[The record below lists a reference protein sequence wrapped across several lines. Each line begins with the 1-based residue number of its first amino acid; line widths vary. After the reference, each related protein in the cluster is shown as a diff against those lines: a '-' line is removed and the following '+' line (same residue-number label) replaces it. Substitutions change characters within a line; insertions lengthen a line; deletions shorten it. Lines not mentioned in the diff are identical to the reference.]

1 MKFLLQC
8 IVRDALTLRLRH
20 EIENDFCNTFFGGKI
35 YDCDLTHVRSQ

>member
-8 IVRDALTLRLRH
+8 IVRDALTLRLQH
-20 EIENDFCNTFFGGKI
+20 EIENDFCTFFGGKI